1 MPSPVQIWTSAMGAA
16 GIHLSLCPQ
25 RYFVLENGILKY
37 ATTRQ
42 DVSMG
47 LGCSCAASPWDLA
60 GGDPVSP

>member
-1 MPSPVQIWTSAMGAA
+1 MGAA
-16 GIHLSLCPQ
+16 GIHLSVCPQ